1 MRAENTSTLTEID
14 MDTSVCVFGGG
25 WSGRRT
31 AQELADLGYTV
42 TIVENEPHLDQ
53 AEGKAGF
60 LVHAAPKQGELFK
73 SIVKE
78 TASSPGIECLTGT
91 SLLHFEGMPGQFRM
105 KLMQGTEVVERQAG
119 AVILASDIQATP
131 LFEAYKLT
139 PSQRVVSQS
148 QFETLAQGS
157 DAANSIGS
165 GKRVAFVV
173 GFGQEG
179 HPVIMRRVMQSVQQ
193 VQDQGGQAYVY
204 VNNIKVAAN
213 GLERLYRDNR
223 DSGAIYFKLHTPP
236 EISPDGSSIVSLDP
250 VLGQEVALEPDLV
263 VVEEALHASQN
274 TPKLAHLL
282 RIDLGPWNFLQENNV
297 HRFPVHSNR
306 EGIFVVSG
314 SRDVADLSLAWTDAA
329 NAALE
334 VHKFLGHGT
343 KLASEAKAVVDKEK
357 CCFCLT
363 CYRCCPHGA
372 IFWEDKPV
380 ISSLACQACGICASE
395 CPQDAIQIMGF
406 EDQGIKTEL
415 DRCLSETTQA
425 PSIVAFCCENSSLE
439 ALKMAK
445 LFGLNLPTGLKTVHV
460 PCAGKVDL
468 DYIFSAFLKGADGVV
483 VLSCHPGNCKSV
495 RGNTFA
501 GWRVENVQRML
512 TNAGMDQNRLRFESL
527 ASNMGHEM
535 VKILNDLEAD
545 LKNLGPSPLK

>member
-1 MRAENTSTLTEID
+1 MRAENTSTLTEMD

-25 WSGRRT
+25 WSGQHT
-31 AQELADLGYTV
+31 ARQLADLGYKV
-42 TIVENEPHLDQ
+42 TLVENEPSLDQ
-53 AEGKAGF
+53 EMDKSGF
-60 LVHAAPKQGELFK
+60 LASAAPKAGELFTSNIK
-73 SIVKE
+73 D
-78 TASSPGIECLTGT
+78 TTNSSGIECLTGT

-105 KLMQGTEVVERQAG
+105 KLMQGTQVVERQAG
-119 AVILASDIQATP
+119 AVVLASDVQATP
-131 LFEAYKLT
+131 LFQAYGLT

-148 QFETLAQGS
+148 QFETLVQS
-157 DAANSIGS
+157 NDAANAAGS
-165 GKRVAFVV
+165 GKRIAFVV

-179 HPVIMRRVMQSVQQ
+179 HPFIMRRVMQAAQK
-193 VQDQGGQAYVY
+193 VQDLGGQAYVY

-213 GLERLYRDNR
+213 GLEQLYRDNR
-223 DSGAIYFKLHTPP
+223 DSGAIYFKLHAQP

-250 VLGQEVALEPDLV
+250 VLGQEVALEPDMV
-263 VVEEALHASQN
+263 VVEEALQASQEA
-274 TPKLAHLL
+274 PKLAHLL
-282 RIDLGPWNFLQENNV
+282 RIDLGPWSFLQENNV
-297 HRFPVHSNR
+297 HRFPVRSNR
-306 EGIFVVSG
+306 EGIFVVGG
-314 SRDVADLSLAWTDAA
+314 SRDVADLSLAWVDAA

-334 VHKFLGHGT
+334 VHKFLGDGI
-343 KLASEAKAVVDKEK
+343 KLIPEATAVVDKEK

-372 IFWEDKPV
+372 ISWEDKPV
-380 ISSLACQACGICASE
+380 ISPIACQACGICASE

-406 EDQGIKTEL
+406 EDDGIKSQL
-415 DRCLSETTQA
+415 DLSLSAKAET

-445 LFGLNLPTGLKTVHV
+445 LFGLDLPAGLKTVHV

-501 GWRVENVQRML
+501 GWRVKNVQRML
-512 TNAGMDQNRLRFESL
+512 TNAGMDQSRLRFAGL
-527 ASNMGHEM
+527 ASNMGHEIT
-535 VKILNDLEAD
+535 KILNDLEAD